1 MFQVRV
7 LRAIP
12 PIDPKDVIIGQYV
25 GDGDKPGYLDDDTVP
40 KDSRCPTFA
49 AIALFIKNERWDGVP
64 FILKAGKGTSPKP
77 HSLRRH
83 ALRADLIVALNEQ
96 KTEIRIQFNDVTS
109 GIFKDIPRNELV
121 IRVQP
126 NEAVY
131 IKMNTKLPGL
141 TMRTA
146 TTELDLTYRRRFSD
160 LNIPEAYEA
169 LLLDAFKG
177 DHSNFVRDDELDAS
191 WRVFT
196 PLLHYL
202 DEHQEMYASLDAEL
216 SVENLTSINTDP
228 VVQRY

>member
-1 MFQVRV
+1 V

-25 GDGDKPGYLDDDTVP
+25 GDGDKPGYLEDDTVP

-49 AIALFIKNERWDGVP
+49 AIALQIKNERWDGVP
-64 FILKAGKGTSPKP
+64 FILKAGKGNPPPSLTLSR
-77 HSLRRH
+77 HSWPGILM
-83 ALRADLIVALNEQ
+83 VALNEQ

-131 IKMNTKLPGL
+131 MKMNTKLPGL

-146 TTELDLTYRRRFSD
+146 TTEVHPSLPSPP
-160 LNIPEAYEA
+160 IPAT
-169 LLLDAFKG
+169 FT
-177 DHSNFVRDDELDAS
+177 FVARD
-191 WRVFT
+191 
-196 PLLHYL
+196 
-202 DEHQEMYASLDAEL
+202 
-216 SVENLTSINTDP
+216 
-228 VVQRY
+228 